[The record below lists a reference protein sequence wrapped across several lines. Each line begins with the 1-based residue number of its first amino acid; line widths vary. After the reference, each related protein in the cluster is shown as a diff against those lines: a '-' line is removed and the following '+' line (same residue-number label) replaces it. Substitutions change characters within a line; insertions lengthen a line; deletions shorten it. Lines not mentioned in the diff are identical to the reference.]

1 MSIQEKINQI
11 IENFSYFDN
20 WENRYEYLIDLGKK
34 LPKID
39 EDLKISEFRVQGC
52 TSNLWVIPEI
62 NKNIINFKGAS
73 DSVIVQGLFAILSNV
88 YSGATAEEIIN
99 NPPLFLEKIEL
110 KEHLGPSRANGLNS
124 LIKHLN
130 AIANNMLISS

>member
-39 EDLKISEFRVQGC
+39 EDLKINEFRY
-52 TSNLWVIPEI
+52 
-62 NKNIINFKGAS
+62 F
-73 DSVIVQGLFAILSNV
+73 F
-88 YSGATAEEIIN
+88 Y
-99 NPPLFLEKIEL
+99 
-110 KEHLGPSRANGLNS
+110 
-124 LIKHLN
+124 IK
-130 AIANNMLISS
+130 

>member
-39 EDLKISEFRVQGC
+39 EDLKINEFRVQGC

-73 DSVIVQGLFAILSNV
+73 DSVIVQGLFAIFGNADRIIPAHFTVCKSLSDHQQAWCSNTV
-88 YSGATAEEIIN
+88 QNTG
-99 NPPLFLEKIEL
+99 
-110 KEHLGPSRANGLNS
+110 
-124 LIKHLN
+124 
-130 AIANNMLISS
+130 IS